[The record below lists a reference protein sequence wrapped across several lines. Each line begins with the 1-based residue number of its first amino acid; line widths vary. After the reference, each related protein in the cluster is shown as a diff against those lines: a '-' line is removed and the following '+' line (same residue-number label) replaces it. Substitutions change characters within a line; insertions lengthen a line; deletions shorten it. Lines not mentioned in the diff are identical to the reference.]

1 MKSTLTRA
9 KNDVIGSRRSELIIL
24 SDLVPQF
31 YQGRVSCSIAVT
43 CQTLRRLRRAILP
56 SGVVLIHDS
65 SRPHNAVVTQQLLEE
80 FKWDL
85 SDHPAYSPDLATS
98 DFHLFP
104 ELENWLEGSRK
115 MGLNVALNLTSL
127 AATFFEVRI

>member
-31 YQGRVSCSIAVT
+31 YQGR
-43 CQTLRRLRRAILP
+43 TLRRLRRAILP